1 MSLLRMVL
9 SQTVPPIDILK
20 ASMMYYYYDRNLF
33 VFLGKTGGLE
43 NILPVIRL
51 R

>member
-20 ASMMYYYYDRNLF
+20 ASKSVYYDRNLF